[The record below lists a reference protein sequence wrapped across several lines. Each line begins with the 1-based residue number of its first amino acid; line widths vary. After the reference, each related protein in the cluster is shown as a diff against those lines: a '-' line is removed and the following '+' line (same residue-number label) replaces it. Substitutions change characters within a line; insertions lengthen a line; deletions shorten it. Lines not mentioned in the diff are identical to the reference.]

1 MEKARKGVLEED
13 ASARKRTSVRFEEA
27 SVCARARRER
37 RVRARTRARSQH
49 PTRAT
54 HARERKSRETGSSSP
69 GKRAAVR
76 GGNGSD
82 GEERCGVWS
91 LGPARH
97 RGCHIDSRY
106 RAESIAT
113 EPIPRDFQPA
123 WFATFV
129 RRAHAGN
136 AEKQRSLLVAGE
148 REGERVHACKK
159 ARNRDAE
166 RDEFANE
173 AGRRLSPAPTVAT
186 RTLYNRRLPIFR
198 ARVIRMRDRR

>member
-1 MEKARKGVLEED
+1 M
-13 ASARKRTSVRFEEA
+13 
-27 SVCARARRER
+27 
-37 RVRARTRARSQH
+37 RARTRARSQH

-123 WFATFV
+123 SFATFV

>member
-1 MEKARKGVLEED
+1 M
-13 ASARKRTSVRFEEA
+13 
-27 SVCARARRER
+27 
-37 RVRARTRARSQH
+37 RARTRARSQH

-123 WFATFV
+123 SFATFV
-129 RRAHAGN
+129 QRAHAGN
-136 AEKQRSLLVAGE
+136 AEKQRSLQWQESGKESVY
-148 REGERVHACKK
+148 
-159 ARNRDAE
+159 
-166 RDEFANE
+166 
-173 AGRRLSPAPTVAT
+173 T
-186 RTLYNRRLPIFR
+186 R
-198 ARVIRMRDRR
+198 ARKRGAETRRGTSSQTRPVEASVRLQLSRHARCTTDGCRFFAHELFA

>member
-1 MEKARKGVLEED
+1 MWRVVTR
-13 ASARKRTSVRFEEA
+13 ASEA
-27 SVCARARRER
+27 SRMPHRLAV
-37 RVRARTRARSQH
+37 
-49 PTRAT
+49 P
-54 HARERKSRETGSSSP
+54 SRE
-69 GKRAAVR
+69 
-76 GGNGSD
+76 
-82 GEERCGVWS
+82 
-91 LGPARH
+91 H
-97 RGCHIDSRY
+97 RN
-106 RAESIAT
+106 

>member
-1 MEKARKGVLEED
+1 MWRVVTR
-13 ASARKRTSVRFEEA
+13 ASEA
-27 SVCARARRER
+27 SRMPHRLAV
-37 RVRARTRARSQH
+37 
-49 PTRAT
+49 P
-54 HARERKSRETGSSSP
+54 SRE
-69 GKRAAVR
+69 
-76 GGNGSD
+76 
-82 GEERCGVWS
+82 
-91 LGPARH
+91 H
-97 RGCHIDSRY
+97 RNRTD
-106 RAESIAT
+106 
-113 EPIPRDFQPA
+113 PPRFS
-123 WFATFV
+123 TRLV

-186 RTLYNRRLPIFR
+186 RTLYNRQLPIFR

>member
-1 MEKARKGVLEED
+1 MYTHFILLYTAFLTRCIEVELEESYARD
-13 ASARKRTSVRFEEA
+13 WKKRERESSKRILASARKRTSVRFEEA
-27 SVCARARRER
+27 SVCARARGES

-123 WFATFV
+123 SFA
-129 RRAHAGN
+129 
-136 AEKQRSLLVAGE
+136 E
-148 REGERVHACKK
+148 RTQGTP
-159 ARNRDAE
+159 RNRD
-166 RDEFANE
+166 RC
-173 AGRRLSPAPTVAT
+173 
-186 RTLYNRRLPIFR
+186 
-198 ARVIRMRDRR
+198 